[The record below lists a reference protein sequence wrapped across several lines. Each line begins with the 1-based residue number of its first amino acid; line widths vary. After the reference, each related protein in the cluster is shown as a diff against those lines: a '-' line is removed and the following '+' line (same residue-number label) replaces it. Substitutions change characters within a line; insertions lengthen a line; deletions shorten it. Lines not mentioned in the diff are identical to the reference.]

1 MLVQGFPNP
10 VGSKQPV
17 HSRNDVA
24 KSLASDKQNSLQP
37 IHFLCPC
44 HSPSSP
50 ILMSYFNYSTPFPL
64 LAITPA
70 LALVAV
76 MLAAIVVNPV
86 AAIVIGVA
94 IVREE
99 EELFGWR
106 KSNRIPIWTS
116 DCLCK
121 SWRSGPRTWSVLPC
135 THPVALVP
143 QRGPKS
149 GVVVGVQTK
158 LLYFST
164 GLYLFQPWS
173 PPTVFMVSHFEQ
185 AVIIVIKAPADMIQW
200 RKSVLSELQCRPF
213 QGSHL

>member
-1 MLVQGFPNP
+1 MISLFLWCYFNLLFVVTVELVSSLLTEVNCFLHYAQSLMLVQGFPNP

-99 EELFGWR
+99 EELFG
-106 KSNRIPIWTS
+106 
-116 DCLCK
+116 
-121 SWRSGPRTWSVLPC
+121 
-135 THPVALVP
+135 
-143 QRGPKS
+143 
-149 GVVVGVQTK
+149 
-158 LLYFST
+158 
-164 GLYLFQPWS
+164 
-173 PPTVFMVSHFEQ
+173 
-185 AVIIVIKAPADMIQW
+185 
-200 RKSVLSELQCRPF
+200 
-213 QGSHL
+213 